1 MTMRCN
7 DGCCGD
13 CPRCGV
19 DDGGPVRCACG
30 WRGSAKQAREGC
42 PECGCDCDIE
52 EDYDE
57 RGDIERDFRKDN
69 K

>member
-1 MTMRCN
+1 MTMSCN

-30 WRGSAKQAREGC
+30 WRGRAKQAREGC

-52 EDYDE
+52 EDYE
-57 RGDIERDFRKDN
+57 A
-69 K
+69 